1 MIFKIQYIIVYLCIK
16 VPKSSKSLIWGDVK
30 MKKVK
35 QTILIIVFF
44 ISVSVFGQILP
55 PPMVPPP
62 PPGLPIDGGQSLLL
76 ILALFY
82 GVKKRRN

>member
-1 MIFKIQYIIVYLCIK
+1 
-16 VPKSSKSLIWGDVK
+16 

-35 QTILIIVFF
+35 QITLIIVFF
-44 ISVSVFGQILP
+44 ISISVFGQAAP

-82 GVKKRRN
+82 GVKKKIN